1 MLAEDSLDAVL
12 ESEDENLSELG
23 VPSGASIT
31 WRGDGKYFATVS
43 APEGKP
49 LLWEP
54 QPEKHK
60 HVSSLTPLTYAGAVV
75 PI

>member
-12 ESEDENLSELG
+12 ESEDENPSELG

-49 LLWEP
+49 LLWE
-54 QPEKHK
+54 KHK

>member
-12 ESEDENLSELG
+12 EPEDETPSELG
-23 VPSGASIT
+23 VPSGASVT

-49 LLWEP
+49 LLS
-54 QPEKHK
+54 QPEEHK
-60 HVSSLTPLTYAGAVV
+60 HVSSLTPLTYAGAYAL
-75 PI
+75 I